1 MSQVTVPMLPR
12 MRELWDAGLSYA
24 AIAAVV
30 SLDWGKDI
38 TEHQARKALVS
49 HARGTGSV
57 GGARPGA
64 KGLSKLSGRRYD
76 RSYQPARAAP

>member
-1 MSQVTVPMLPR
+1 MSEVTVPMIPR

-30 SLDWGKDI
+30 SLDWGKGI
-38 TEHQARKALVS
+38 TGHQVRTALAS
-49 HARGTGSV
+49 HGRGTGSV

-64 KGLSKLSGRRYD
+64 RGMSKLSGRRYD
-76 RSYQPARAAP
+76 GSYRPGDRAA